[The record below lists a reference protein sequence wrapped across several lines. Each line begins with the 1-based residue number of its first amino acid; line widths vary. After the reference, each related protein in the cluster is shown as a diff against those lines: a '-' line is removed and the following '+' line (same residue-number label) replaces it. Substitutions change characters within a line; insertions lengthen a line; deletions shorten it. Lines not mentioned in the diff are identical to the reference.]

1 MLYLWMPETNG
12 IWHWSNGENW
22 LQAESLD
29 QLIQDL
35 QLHQGKEAVVFFPSR
50 HAQVFQQQIAK
61 SHYKQLGADG
71 VKYLLEEFVTLPID
85 HMKVVHHFHADQLTI
100 LGVAKTT
107 VETWQHAMNLL
118 PIKLVALLPDFLI
131 LPEPQEHQVIL
142 CNIDQKLL
150 ARESKWVGNSLDDMG
165 LFLEFQ
171 PVETNYQYS
180 GLTAEQL
187 ESLEAA
193 SSIEQRS
200 EFFYQFQGLD
210 KPKQHPFNVL
220 PKAKGQ
226 EQTVSGYWKACA
238 VILLAIIV
246 VQFSYDLLRWVKLR
260 NVANQTA
267 EQTIEQYKYWFGP
280 SGRVTEQNIRSSF
293 KSHLEMSKQG
303 DTQALSLLSRV
314 GPILMQRQ
322 ILAQQLNYDASTLT
336 MALKAKSGDDL
347 QALTQQ
353 LNQQGFKAE
362 LGNVQADGSGA
373 IGVVKI
379 Q

>member
-22 LQAESLD
+22 LQAASLD

-35 QLHQGKEAVVFFPSR
+35 QPHQGKEAVIFFPSR
-50 HAQVFQQQIAK
+50 HAQVLQQHMAK

-85 HMKVVHHFHADQLTI
+85 HMKVVHHFHADQLTV

-107 VETWQHAMNLL
+107 VETWQHAMALL

-131 LPEPQEHQVIL
+131 LPEPQDQQLVL

-150 ARESKWVGNSLDDMG
+150 VRESKWVGNSLDDLA

-171 PVETNYQYS
+171 PVEAHYQYS
-180 GLTAEQL
+180 GLTTEQL
-187 ESLEAA
+187 ESLMVA
-193 SSIEQRS
+193 SSAEQRS
-200 EFFYQFQGLD
+200 EFIYQFQALD

-220 PKAKGQ
+220 PKTKGQ
-226 EQTVSGYWKACA
+226 EQAVSGYWKACA
-238 VILLAIIV
+238 AVVLAIIV
-246 VQFSYDLLRWVKLR
+246 VQFSYDLLRWVKLKS
-260 NVANQTA
+260 VANQTS
-267 EQTIEQYKYWFGP
+267 EQTIEQYKYWFG
-280 SGRVTEQNIRSSF
+280 SSSRVNEQNIKSQF
-293 KSHLEMSKQG
+293 ESHLRMSKQG
-303 DTQALSLLSRV
+303 DTQVLSLLSRV

-336 MALKAKSGDDL
+336 MALKAKSADDL

-362 LGNVQADGSGA
+362 LGNVQADGGGA

>member
-150 ARESKWVGNSLDDMG
+150 ARESKWVGNSLDDLG

-180 GLTAEQL
+180 GLTTEQL

-193 SSIEQRS
+193 SSVEQRS

-238 VILLAIIV
+238 VIVLAIIV

-280 SGRVTEQNIRSSF
+280 SSRVNEQNIKSQF
-293 KSHLEMSKQG
+293 ESHLRMSKQG

-322 ILAQQLNYDASTLT
+322 ILVQQLNYDASTLT
-336 MALKAKSGDDL
+336 MALKAKSADDL

-362 LGNVQADGSGA
+362 LGNVQADGGGA

>member
-50 HAQVFQQQIAK
+50 HAQVFQQHIAK

-131 LPEPQEHQVIL
+131 LPEPQEQQVIL

-150 ARESKWVGNSLDDMG
+150 ARESKWVGNSLDDLG

-180 GLTAEQL
+180 GLTVEQL

-280 SGRVTEQNIRSSF
+280 SSRVNEQNIKSQF
-293 KSHLEMSKQG
+293 ESHLRMSKQG

-336 MALKAKSGDDL
+336 MALKAKW
-347 QALTQQ
+347 A
-353 LNQQGFKAE
+353 K
-362 LGNVQADGSGA
+362 
-373 IGVVKI
+373 
-379 Q
+379 

>member
-1 MLYLWMPETNG
+1 MPETNG

-362 LGNVQADGSGA
+362 LGNVQADGGGA

>member
-12 IWHWSNGENW
+12 IWRWSNGENW

-85 HMKVVHHFHADQLTI
+85 HMKVVHHFHTDQLTI

-362 LGNVQADGSGA
+362 LGNVQADGGGA

>member
-150 ARESKWVGNSLDDMG
+150 ARESKWVGNSLDDLG

-180 GLTAEQL
+180 GLTTEQL

-193 SSIEQRS
+193 SSVEQRS

-210 KPKQHPFNVL
+210 KPKQHPFNIL

-267 EQTIEQYKYWFGP
+267 EQAIEQYKYWFGP
-280 SGRVTEQNIRSSF
+280 SSRVNEQNIKSQF
-293 KSHLEMSKQG
+293 ESHLRMSKQG

-336 MALKAKSGDDL
+336 MALKAKSADDL

-362 LGNVQADGSGA
+362 LGNVQADGGGA

>member
-150 ARESKWVGNSLDDMG
+150 ARESKWVGYSLDDMG

-180 GLTAEQL
+180 GLTVEQL

-193 SSIEQRS
+193 SSVEQRS

-362 LGNVQADGSGA
+362 LGNVQADGGGA

>member
-1 MLYLWMPETNG
+1 M
-12 IWHWSNGENW
+12 
-22 LQAESLD
+22 
-29 QLIQDL
+29 
-35 QLHQGKEAVVFFPSR
+35 
-50 HAQVFQQQIAK
+50 
-61 SHYKQLGADG
+61 
-71 VKYLLEEFVTLPID
+71 
-85 HMKVVHHFHADQLTI
+85 
-100 LGVAKTT
+100 
-107 VETWQHAMNLL
+107 
-118 PIKLVALLPDFLI
+118 
-131 LPEPQEHQVIL
+131 
-142 CNIDQKLL
+142 
-150 ARESKWVGNSLDDMG
+150 
-165 LFLEFQ
+165 
-171 PVETNYQYS
+171 
-180 GLTAEQL
+180 
-187 ESLEAA
+187 
-193 SSIEQRS
+193 
-200 EFFYQFQGLD
+200 
-210 KPKQHPFNVL
+210 
-220 PKAKGQ
+220 
-226 EQTVSGYWKACA
+226 
-238 VILLAIIV
+238 

-362 LGNVQADGSGA
+362 LGNVQADGGGA